1 MAGSRELLRAIRYS
15 GRTQAAHLSKLSDE
29 PSRQNKY

>member
-1 MAGSRELLRAIRYS
+1 MLSGRFIF

-29 PSRQNKY
+29 LSRQTK

>member
-1 MAGSRELLRAIRYS
+1 MAGISAITF

-29 PSRQNKY
+29 PSRQIEV

>member
-1 MAGSRELLRAIRYS
+1 MAGVETRSGHS
-15 GRTQAAHLSKLSDE
+15 HFGRTQAAHLSKLSDE